1 MGVAVSW
8 DDAERTIIRYDF
20 EPSWSVSEFAQA
32 MDAAIAMAAL
42 QGRQTDVIINRPG
55 SEIPDGTLPYAQR
68 VMLKLPPDSVVV
80 VVEDNV
86 FTRLLISALRDD
98 EDHQA
103 GQVHLAADLR
113 EAHEV
118 ISQARAE
125 RVLNTG

>member
-42 QGRQTDVIINRPG
+42 RGRQTDVIINRPG
-55 SEIPDGTLPYAQR
+55 SKIPDGTLPYAQR

-80 VVEDNV
+80 VVEDNA
-86 FTRLLISALRDD
+86 FTRFLIGALRDD

-118 ISQARAE
+118 ISQVRAE
-125 RVLNTG
+125 RVLDTG